1 MKTILITGVAGF
13 IGARIAELLLLD
25 GINVL
30 GIDNFN
36 EYYDPRLKEYRIA
49 QFSNQKGFTLVR
61 ADITDSETM
70 NTVFAQSKIS
80 AVIHL
85 AGMAGIRYSKEHPLE
100 FERTNIGGTAIL
112 LRLMQTHHVPS
123 FVFASSSSV
132 YAGNI
137 PPFTEDM
144 KTDSP
149 SSIYAATKK
158 SAELLISSYHTLFD
172 IHSVI
177 LRYFSVYGPQGR
189 PDMSYFRFIRAIDE
203 HRPIHIYGD
212 GTQRRDFTFVDDIA
226 QGTIAALKIDGIHIC
241 NLASGGSSHSLNDL
255 IELIESY
262 LKKKA
267 VRIYESNDVSDL
279 PSTLADTTRAQKI
292 LRWEPT
298 VQFETGI
305 STTLD
310 WHLAHKGFIQGLRN
324 D

>member
-13 IGARIAELLLLD
+13 IGARVAELLLHD
-25 GINVL
+25 GVNVV
-30 GIDNFN
+30 GIDNFS

-61 ADITDSETM
+61 ADITNSETI
-70 NTVFAQSKIS
+70 NSVFAQSKIS

-85 AGMAGIRYSKEHPLE
+85 AGMAGIRTSKDHPLE
-100 FERTNIGGTAIL
+100 FERTNVGGTAVL
-112 LRLMQTHHVPS
+112 LRLMQTHQVS
-123 FVFASSSSV
+123 SLVFASSSSV

-144 KTDSP
+144 NTDSP

-158 SAELLISSYHTLFD
+158 SAELLISSYHSLFD
-172 IHSVI
+172 FNSVI

-226 QGTIAALKIDGIHIC
+226 RGTINALKIDGFHIC
-241 NLASGGSSHSLNDL
+241 NLASGGASNSLNDL
-255 IELIESY
+255 IELIESR

-267 VRIYESNDVSDL
+267 VKIYEPNDASDL
-279 PSTLADTTRAQKI
+279 PNTQADTTRARQI
-292 LRWEPT
+292 LQWGPT
-298 VQFETGI
+298 VQFENGM

-310 WHLAHKGFIQGLRN
+310 WYLEHKSFIQGLRN